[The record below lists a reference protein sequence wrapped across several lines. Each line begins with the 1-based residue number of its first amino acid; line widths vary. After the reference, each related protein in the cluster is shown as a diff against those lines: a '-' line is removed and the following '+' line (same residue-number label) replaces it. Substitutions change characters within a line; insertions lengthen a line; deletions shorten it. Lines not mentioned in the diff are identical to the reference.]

1 MKLFQDF
8 EDAKA
13 QRKSLKPQVER
24 RRRER
29 MNRSLES
36 LKTLLLQRQ
45 VQMTWLWR
53 VEKSE
58 ILEHTVLFLQNTA
71 KGDMTGAGGGGGG
84 QKHSFQD
91 GFSSCLE
98 RAAHFLGPQWKDL
111 FLGASLD
118 ASARL
123 ARQSLHVR
131 PHLVCAPT
139 SSVASCDQTRAESRR
154 SPTTPQQP
162 RKVASRASKQSPSQ
176 SLPLSQALWRPWP

>member
-1 MKLFQDF
+1 M
-8 EDAKA
+8 
-13 QRKSLKPQVER
+13 
-24 RRRER
+24 
-29 MNRSLES
+29 
-36 LKTLLLQRQ
+36 
-45 VQMTWLWR
+45 
-53 VEKSE
+53 EKSE

-123 ARQSLHVR
+123 ARTEPACASLQRRTEARSPTTTSLLLRKSSTSVLRMLMNR
-131 PHLVCAPT
+131 PGHRVCAPT